1 MAEQRDAAEPF
12 TLNRTERPVGG
23 LLSDLARQFTLLLR
37 QEMALARAEIVGK
50 IGQVGSASGLVAAGG
65 LIAFAGFI
73 CLLAAATL
81 GLGKVVE
88 MWLAA
93 LIVGAVVVVL
103 GAAVALIGRARLRA
117 SNLMPLRTVRSLK
130 DDAAWAR
137 EQVQ

>member
-12 TLNRTERPVGG
+12 TMHRAERPVGG

-37 QEMALARAEIVGK
+37 QEMALARAEILGK
-50 IGQVGSASGLVAAGG
+50 IGTLGGAGGLIAAGA
-65 LIAFAGFI
+65 LIAFAGFLY
-73 CLLAAATL
+73 LLAAATL

-93 LIVGAVVVVL
+93 LIVGAAVVVVGIAL
-103 GAAVALIGRARLRA
+103 ALIGRARLRA
-117 SNLMPLRTVRSLK
+117 SKLMPFRTVRSLK

>member
-12 TLNRTERPVGG
+12 TLHREERPVGG

-37 QEMALARAEIVGK
+37 QEMALARAEIVDK
-50 IGQVGSASGLVAAGG
+50 IGQLGSASGLVAAGG
-65 LIAFAGFI
+65 LIAFAGFLY
-73 CLLAAATL
+73 LLAAATL

-93 LIVGAVVVVL
+93 LIVGAVVLLL
-103 GAAVALIGRARLRA
+103 GIGLALLGRARLQA
-117 SNLMPLRTVRSLK
+117 SNLVPLRTVRSLK
-130 DDAAWAR
+130 DDAAWAK

>member
-12 TLNRTERPVGG
+12 TLHRTDRPVGG

-50 IGQVGSASGLVAAGG
+50 VGQLGSASALVAAGG
-65 LIAFAGFI
+65 LIAFAGLLY
-73 CLLAAATL
+73 LLAAATL
-81 GLGKVVE
+81 GLGTVVE

-103 GAAVALIGRARLRA
+103 GVGVALIGRARIQA
-117 SNLMPLRTVRSLK
+117 SNLAPLRTVRSLK

>member
-1 MAEQRDAAEPF
+1 MAEQREAEPF
-12 TLNRTERPVGG
+12 TLNRAERPVGG

-50 IGQVGSASGLVAAGG
+50 IGQLGSASGLVAAGG
-65 LIAFAGFI
+65 LFAFAGFLY
-73 CLLAAATL
+73 LLAAATL

-93 LIVGAVVVVL
+93 LIVGGVVFVL
-103 GAAVALIGRARLRA
+103 GLGLTLLGRARLRA
-117 SNLMPLRTVRSLK
+117 SNLVPLRTVRSLK

>member
-1 MAEQRDAAEPF
+1 MAEQRDAADSF
-12 TLNRTERPVGG
+12 TLHRTERPVGG

-50 IGQVGSASGLVAAGG
+50 FGQLGSASGLVAAGG
-65 LIAFAGFI
+65 LIAFAGLLY
-73 CLLAAATL
+73 LLAAATL
-81 GLGKVVE
+81 GLGKIVE

-103 GAAVALIGRARLRA
+103 GVAVALIGRARLQA
-117 SNLMPLRTVRSLK
+117 SNLAPLRTVRSLK

-137 EQVQ
+137 EQIQ

>member
-1 MAEQRDAAEPF
+1 MAEQREAEPF
-12 TLNRTERPVGG
+12 TLNRAERPVGG

-50 IGQVGSASGLVAAGG
+50 IGQLGSASGLVAAGG
-65 LIAFAGFI
+65 LIAFAGFLY
-73 CLLAAATL
+73 LLAAATL

-93 LIVGAVVVVL
+93 LIVGGVVFVL
-103 GAAVALIGRARLRA
+103 GLGLTLLGRARLRA
-117 SNLMPLRTVRSLK
+117 SNLVPLRTVRSLK